1 MKKYIDNGNGSVT
14 LIDSGAVIPYG
25 GGWMWTEYLDY
36 IAAGGEVIPQK
47 PSDNHILVNEEW
59 VLDTEKIITNK
70 INNIKNSFIN
80 EADLPVE
87 LTINNTTYT
96 FNGGLDSSLKIFGAL
111 ELAKSLKESTCDI
124 WDINNIIHTF
134 SLEETE
140 FIASSIGKIWR
151 ELAYKKQKEVV
162 STLQSGV

>member
-1 MKKYIDNGNGSVT
+1 M
-14 LIDSGAVIPYG
+14 
-25 GGWMWTEYLDY
+25 
-36 IAAGGEVIPQK
+36 
-47 PSDNHILVNEEW
+47 
-59 VLDTEKIITNK
+59 
-70 INNIKNSFIN
+70 
-80 EADLPVE
+80 
-87 LTINNTTYT
+87 

-111 ELAKSLKESTCDI
+111 ELSKSLKESTCDI